1 MGVSL
6 AWMRCQN
13 QDSQDS
19 GIFWIPAFAGM
30 TVVGAGMTVVGAGM
44 AAGDLGLNPDGALKA
59 EREHERAT

>member
-6 AWMRCQN
+6 AWMRCPN

-19 GIFWIPAFAGM
+19 GIFRIPAF
-30 TVVGAGMTVVGAGM
+30 AGMTVVGAGM